1 MNEKTFRAAHAH
13 KLDDLRRREWLPPAD
28 VLNAL
33 PPLRSKTIAD
43 IGAGTGY
50 FTLPMTQL
58 TSGPN
63 VIYALDIQPEM
74 LSLLQNKL
82 SADAADKV
90 HLIEGS
96 AAHTT
101 LPDASCDL
109 LLLAN
114 VRHELDD
121 TPAVLRECRRIL
133 RNQGT
138 LAILDWRPDVDP
150 DFGPPLEHRI
160 APDAVCQEL
169 KENAGRA
176 FRQQSIGRYSYLI
189 LTQFHASPPLREG
202 SPNA

>member
-1 MNEKTFRAAHAH
+1 MNERTFRAAHAH
-13 KLDDLRRREWLPPAD
+13 KLDDPRRREWLPPAD
-28 VLNAL
+28 VLDAL

-50 FTLPMTQL
+50 FTVPMTQL

-63 VIYALDIQPEM
+63 VIYAVDIQPEM

-82 SADAADKV
+82 PADAADKV

-96 AAHTT
+96 ATHTT

-114 VRHELDD
+114 IWHELDD
-121 TPAVLRECRRIL
+121 TPAVLQECRRIL

-169 KENAGRA
+169 KGNGGRA
-176 FRQQSIGRYSYLI
+176 SR
-189 LTQFHASPPLREG
+189 
-202 SPNA
+202 